1 VFPSGLAPA
10 DITIAPPM
18 LIAGTASEKV
28 WLTCGRNMEASLAS
42 GLFGTVPT
50 SNYLGL
56 FGAGQPDLRKT
67 AEFLEFKKND
77 VATAT
82 NIPVQSVRF
91 DARIPAE
98 AKERLTEIA
107 TVCELVAEHFRGDI
121 AKTVLWFRVANPLL
135 GNISPRDQIR
145 LGRYRKVLK
154 FVLQA
159 RDASR
164 PSG

>member
-1 VFPSGLAPA
+1 
-10 DITIAPPM
+10 
-18 LIAGTASEKV
+18 
-28 WLTCGRNMEASLAS
+28 MEAIHAS
-42 GLFGTVPT
+42 GLFGTVPS

-56 FGAGQPDLRKT
+56 FGAGAGQPDLKKT
-67 AEFLEFKKND
+67 VEFLEFKKND

-82 NIPVQSVRF
+82 NIPIQSVRF

-107 TVCELVAEHFRGDI
+107 TVCELVAEHFHGDI
-121 AKTVLWFRVANPLL
+121 PKTVLWFKVANPLL
-135 GNISPRDQIR
+135 GNLSPRDQIR

-154 FVLQA
+154 FVHQA

-164 PSG
+164 PPG

>member
-1 VFPSGLAPA
+1 
-10 DITIAPPM
+10 M
-18 LIAGTASEKV
+18 
-28 WLTCGRNMEASLAS
+28 NMEASLAS
-42 GLFGTVPT
+42 GLFGTVPS
-50 SNYLGL
+50 SNHLGL
-56 FGAGQPDLRKT
+56 FGAGAGQPNLKKT
-67 AEFLEFKKND
+67 VDFLEFKKND

-82 NIPVQSVRF
+82 NIPIHSVRF
-91 DARIPAE
+91 DDRIPAE

-107 TVCELVAEHFRGDI
+107 TICELVAQHFQGDV
-121 AKTVLWFRVANPLL
+121 AKTVLWFKIANPLL

-159 RDASR
+159 QDATR

>member
-1 VFPSGLAPA
+1 
-10 DITIAPPM
+10 
-18 LIAGTASEKV
+18 
-28 WLTCGRNMEASLAS
+28 MEAFAAK

-56 FGAGQPDLRKT
+56 FGAGAGETDLKKT
-67 AEFLEFKKND
+67 ADFLEFKKND

-82 NIPVQSVRF
+82 NIPVHSVRF

-107 TVCELVAEHFRGDI
+107 TVCELVAGYFGGDI
-121 AKTVLWFRVANPLL
+121 AKTALWFKVANPLL
-135 GNISPRDQIR
+135 GNLSPRDQIR

-159 RDASR
+159 QDASR
-164 PSG
+164 TSG